1 MSVPLVVGWL
11 CFVIREAEFCLSL
24 PKIMLVNLEL
34 SNFDLALT
42 RENLVFNVFEQ

>member
-1 MSVPLVVGWL
+1 MSVPLVVGCL

-24 PKIMLVNLEL
+24 PKIILVNLDL
-34 SNFDLALT
+34 LNFDWAST